1 MDKIMVEVDVDEILN
16 MKAKLRY
23 INYKSLDQIV
33 WMRDGKPIEFSKQDV
48 EDFKFTG
55 LNNTDFINLWLEK
68 PMED

>member
-33 WMRDGKPIEFSKQDV
+33 
-48 EDFKFTG
+48 
-55 LNNTDFINLWLEK
+55 
-68 PMED
+68 